1 MIFHI
6 ENLLAVIK
14 ISVYDNEKILSR
26 KDFYVA
32 MITAASNIKIE
43 AAKNVKISM
52 VERMLKVIDFQWGYI
67 DRKKIIF
74 ILVYGYLVNQI

>member
-14 ISVYDNEKILSR
+14 ISVYDNEKILSG

-32 MITAASNIKIE
+32 MITAANNIKVE
-43 AAKNVKISM
+43 TAKNVKISM
-52 VERMLKVIDFQWGYI
+52 VERMMKVIDFQWGYI
-67 DRKKIIF
+67 DCKNNIYSSVWDI
-74 ILVYGYLVNQI
+74 